1 MPADIRALVL
11 SMMLSVPLIASS
23 AVPQLG
29 SEDINIGADL
39 STFDPR
45 NDIHVLTG
53 NVRVTQG
60 EMSIESEQAT
70 AKGVQTDHSSYTF
83 ERAVHMRSAAADLKS
98 DTANAVFTN
107 GRIAEATVRGKP
119 ATFEQRGPATD
130 KDVRG
135 RANVIVYDFG
145 KGTVTLTQD
154 VWFSYGGNEFRG
166 DTVVYSLRDQRVLV
180 NPTGAPT
187 TPSNGRVNITIRP
200 GSGIVLPG
208 SKKDKPSLPPSEPEK
223 KQ

>member
-1 MPADIRALVL
+1 MPADMRAFALAI
-11 SMMLSVPLIASS
+11 MLSAPAMAVS

-83 ERAVHMRSAAADLKS
+83 ERGVHMRSAAADLKS
-98 DTANAVFTN
+98 DTANAVFSN

-187 TPSNGRVNITIRP
+187 TPTNGRVNITIRP

-208 SKKDKPSLPPSEPEK
+208 SKNKSPSPPSEPEK

>member
-1 MPADIRALVL
+1 MPADMRRLLLAFVL
-11 SMMLSVPLIASS
+11 TTPSVAFT
-23 AVPQLG
+23 ATPQLG
-29 SEDINIGADL
+29 TEDINIGADL

-60 EMSIESEQAT
+60 EMSIEAEQAT

-83 ERAVHMRSAAADLKS
+83 ERGVHMRSAAADLKS
-98 DTANAVFTN
+98 DTANAVFGN
-107 GRIAEATVRGKP
+107 GRISEATVRGKP
-119 ATFEQRGPATD
+119 ATFEQRGLTND
-130 KDVRG
+130 KSVRG

-180 NPTGAPT
+180 NPTGTA
-187 TPSNGRVNITIRP
+187 TPSSGRVNITIRP

-208 SKKDKPSLPPSEPEK
+208 AKDKSPPKPKEPENK
-223 KQ
+223 P